1 VEQASTICAR
11 PDVLKKR
18 TVKKLLQEIAALERA
33 LLERAKRDGQTIEQI
48 MAEVLIRRNAAEH
61 AINAVKE
68 LSGLVSVSRSFLLL
82 LLLPSVLTIIA
93 GLTIRLRISY
103 LSMG

>member
-1 VEQASTICAR
+1 MEQASTICAR

-82 LLLPSVLTIIA
+82 LLPSVLTIIA